1 MASSG
6 NFCTLNPLAQL
17 GGSTDASTRAGGMSN
32 GNLKYVNLSGNTSV
46 GSFALTS
53 GKWYYEVRIDSMN
66 SDTGITI
73 GFVNNLFNIDAEL
86 GEGTNPGQPTSPS
99 GAQAFGWYAQT
110 NNLIYGPGNGGSSFN
125 KAWGGGSIV
134 TDGDIISIYL
144 DVDNLK
150 FWAAKNG
157 TVFNSGDPA
166 AGTGHGF
173 GTGGSPHNI
182 AILPGE
188 GLYPAISNW
197 SIADATVTFNF
208 GQDDT
213 FGGGISAA
221 GNADGNGFG
230 VFKYAPPTGFLALC
244 SGNLPIS
251 DDIDPAQTES
261 DYSGK
266 QFNTVLFTG
275 DASTSNAVT
284 GLGFQPDLVWIKA
297 RDDNNL
303 YSNALFDSSRGRAKS
318 VFSDS
323 DRDENSSSST
333 QDLVSFDS
341 DGFTVGT
348 SYNTGSNLSGKA
360 TVAWCWKG
368 AGGTTASNGSGSTT
382 STVQAN
388 TKSGFS
394 IMTYTGTGSNATI
407 GHGLSAKPDLIFTKR
422 RSSSQTWGV
431 YHSALG
437 ATKYLA
443 LNSNA
448 AAGTDSAFWNDTE
461 PTSTLIYLG
470 TEGRVNASSQT
481 YVAYAW
487 HNVEGYSKFGSY
499 EGNANNDGPFVYTG
513 FRPRMLWIKEADN
526 ADDWVVYDT
535 ARSTS
540 NPVQKVLRYESNV
553 VEFDGST
560 RAIDILSNGFKIRTS
575 NNTINQS
582 STFVYGCF
590 GDVPFKYNN
599 TF

>member
-6 NFCTLNPLAQL
+6 NFCTLNPLGAQ
-17 GGSTDASTRAGGMSN
+17 GGGTPDFGTLSN
-32 GNLKYVNLSGNTSV
+32 GNLSC
-46 GSFALTS
+46 ALTDTAFGTIGVTS
-53 GKWYYEVRIDSMN
+53 GKWYWEWRMVSSATSGSTVGWANQQVNSQPELGYNSPASATGAQMVIMN
-66 SDTGITI
+66 VSNSPMTIVSDAPKSDT
-73 GFVNNLFNIDAEL
+73 
-86 GEGTNPGQPTSPS
+86 S
-99 GAQAFGWYAQT
+99 
-110 NNLIYGPGNGGSSFN
+110 GGSADVNTIAQNDIIGIAADFDNDKWYFSINGSFDDMRSGQN
-125 KAWGGGSIV
+125 PSNGSSPMCSASGGGGLV
-134 TDGDIISIYL
+134 TIARTAGYTWFPAIG
-144 DVDNLK
+144 N
-150 FWAAKNG
+150 WAAP
-157 TVFNSGDPA
+157 TRDY
-166 AGTGHGF
+166 T
-173 GTGGSPHNI
+173 
-182 AILPGE
+182 L
-188 GLYPAISNW
+188 
-197 SIADATVTFNF
+197 NF

-213 FGGGISAA
+213 FGGAITAA

-244 SGNLPIS
+244 SANLPIS
-251 DDIDPAQTES
+251 DDIDPAQTDD
-261 DYSGK
+261 DYPAK
-266 QFNTVLFTG
+266 NFNVVTYTG
-275 DASTSNAVT
+275 DASTSNPVT
-284 GLGFQPDLVWIKA
+284 GLGFKPDLVWIKS
-297 RDDNNL
+297 RGTTNL
-303 YSNALFDSSRGRAKS
+303 YSNAMFDSSRGRAKI

-323 DRDENSSSST
+323 DRDEDTATST
-333 QDLVSFDS
+333 QDLVSFDT

-348 SYNTGSNLSGKA
+348 VYNSGSNINNDPI
-360 TVAWCWKG
+360 VAWCWK
-368 AGGTTASNGSGSTT
+368 ANGGTTASNGSGSTT

-388 TKSGFS
+388 TKAGFS
-394 IMTYTGTGSNATI
+394 IITYTGTGSNATI

-422 RSSSQTWGV
+422 RSSNQTWGV

-461 PTSTLIYLG
+461 PTSTLISLG

-499 EGNANNDGPFVYTG
+499 EGNADDDGPFVYTG

-535 ARSTS
+535 ARDPFNRGSS
-540 NPVQKVLRYESNV
+540 RVLRYETYV
-553 VEFDGST
+553 AEFDGST
-560 RAIDILSNGFKIRTS
+560 RAIDMLSNGFKIRTS